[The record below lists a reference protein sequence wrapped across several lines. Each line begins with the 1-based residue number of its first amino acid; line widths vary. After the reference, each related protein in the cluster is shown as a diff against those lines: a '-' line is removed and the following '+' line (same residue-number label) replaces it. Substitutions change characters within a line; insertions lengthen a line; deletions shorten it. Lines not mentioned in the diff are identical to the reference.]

1 MATELDNSSILQNN
15 SAVTFTGQLYKN
27 FERIWSVYFIFWTFF
42 VFSLISLNFN
52 MYFVVAAGD
61 VVTVIFFLRSYL
73 THRLCDC
80 F

>member
-1 MATELDNSSILQNN
+1 MICIFYFLDIL
-15 SAVTFTGQLYKN
+15 
-27 FERIWSVYFIFWTFF
+27 